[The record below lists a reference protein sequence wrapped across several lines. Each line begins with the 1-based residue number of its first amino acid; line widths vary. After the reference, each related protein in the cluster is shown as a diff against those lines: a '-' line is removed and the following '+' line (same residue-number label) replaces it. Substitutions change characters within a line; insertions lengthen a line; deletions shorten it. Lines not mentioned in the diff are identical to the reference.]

1 MPLHWKWEWKK
12 SEVTAS
18 TEPAEKVSSSSLAER
33 ALTGGCRR
41 ICGRRNAAK
50 FVRQLQFP
58 MGAAV
63 GLQDVSKVGFAGA
76 WRRAI
81 GLARGANSLI
91 WRISSTVAKPWPRAA
106 RSMRPLPCSYRS
118 GR

>member
-76 WRRAI
+76 WRRGIMRRRAGRKLADLEDQLLLGETWKGAQSI
-81 GLARGANSLI
+81 GV
-91 WRISSTVAKPWPRAA
+91 T
-106 RSMRPLPCSYRS
+106 
-118 GR
+118 